1 MARHLNFSDGR
12 LINSNYSRRAG
23 VCKACSKP
31 FGTPKLGDAGKL
43 TSGDNEGNRRDGDQD
58 GAS

>member
-12 LINSNYSRRAG
+12 LINSNYSRHTGA
-23 VCKACSKP
+23 CKARREPS
-31 FGTPKLGDAGKL
+31 GTPKLGDAGKL
-43 TSGDNEGNRRDGDQD
+43 TSGDNEGNRRNGDQD